1 MNTFAAP
8 IFNAITYFGMIAM
21 TCIVALLTA
30 RTLSQGDKKR
40 FVIVLLSMGS
50 LMALTATIAVFG
62 IFAKVDAAPPLF
74 QVFTAAMITLVFA
87 VGMSRFGL
95 DVATRS
101 AKRGSLALF
110 QASLDMFEPRFELKR
125 DQPSMQSRE
134 VLLP

>member
-40 FVIVLLSMGS
+40 FVLVLLRLGS
-50 LMALTATIAVFG
+50 LTAPTATIAVFG

-74 QVFTAAMITLVFA
+74 QVFTAAVITLVFA

-95 DVATRS
+95 DVATNS
-101 AKRGSLALF
+101 SLMLGYRLF
-110 QASLDMFEPRFELKR
+110 W
-125 DQPSMQSRE
+125 
-134 VLLP
+134 

>member
-40 FVIVLLSMGS
+40 FVLVLLRLGS
-50 LMALTATIAVFG
+50 LMAPTATIAVFG

-74 QVFTAAMITLVFA
+74 QVFTAAVITLVFA

-95 DVATRS
+95 DVATNS
-101 AKRGSLALF
+101 SLMLGYRLF
-110 QASLDMFEPRFELKR
+110 W
-125 DQPSMQSRE
+125 
-134 VLLP
+134 